1 MTMTDPIADM
11 LSRLRNAN
19 MAYHEVVS
27 MPSSSVKVRI
37 AEILQKR
44 DISLAIKSVITLKVL
59 ERP

>member
-19 MAYHEVVS
+19 SAYHDSVS

-37 AEILQKR
+37 AEILKQEGYIAGHRVKQMQM
-44 DISLAIKSVITLKVL
+44 
-59 ERP
+59 E